1 MTLVVEDGTGVTGAE
16 AYASVAAA
24 DAYWTKRP
32 QHPLAAVWLAAETA
46 DKEGGLREAA
56 AYEDA
61 VLCQSYPGA
70 PKTTTQGLLCPR
82 AKDCDEAFNG
92 FPVQLVNANI
102 ELAARCVGGTPLAP
116 DKDDKGWVKR
126 ERTRV
131 EGAVD
136 TETEYGAA
144 GPLDGQYGAVFRS
157 LAFWLGGVPG
167 ATWAWA

>member
-1 MTLVVEDGTGVTGAE
+1 MLIVETGEGVTAAE
-16 AYASVAAA
+16 AYAAVAAA

-32 QHPLAAVWLAAETA
+32 QSPFAATWAAADLAT
-46 DKEGGLREAA
+46 KEGGLREGA
-56 AYEDA
+56 AYLDA
-61 VLCQSYPGA
+61 ELGQAYPGD

-82 AKDCDEAFNG
+82 VKDCDDSFNG
-92 FPVQLVNANI
+92 FPAQLAAANI
-102 ELAARCVGGTPLAP
+102 ELAARAISSPLAP
-116 DKDDKGWVKR
+116 DKDDKGWLKR
-126 ERTRV
+126 KRVRV

-144 GPLDGQYGAVFRS
+144 GPMDGQYGYVFRS